1 MFIWQFFFTTVKRYR
16 QGSDCSFHSESS
28 ASPQS
33 EVDVGEWIRALNCNV
48 SIVCNSGTKA
58 HEIGHFQVSKI
69 LTFKTR
75 LSAKIFLVNEFYLN
89 ENEKSFS
96 YQWLCTQPRFKT
108 GAWGNSEMAFWHAPN
123 VRGIIALNFNIN
135 IKLLALLVAMIV
147 TCYWP
152 CMVSIS
158 HFYYCPYVSCKQV
171 TQVLTQEFTVQWNL
185 NITKG
190 RGPGKICLLYL
201 GYFSYTIKFQK

>member
-1 MFIWQFFFTTVKRYR
+1 MFHYPWKVPWGERIIKYLFIIVIVVVYLTIFFFTTVKRYR

-33 EVDVGEWIRALNCNV
+33 EVDVGEWIRALTCNV
-48 SIVCNSGTKA
+48 SIVCSSGTKA

-96 YQWLCTQPRFKT
+96 YQWLCTRPRFKT
-108 GAWGNSEMAFWHAPN
+108 EAWGNSEMAFWHAPN
-123 VRGIIALNFNIN
+123 VPGLIAL
-135 IKLLALLVAMIV
+135 IKYQIACIISCYDCDMLLTMYGFHRSPLLLPV
-147 TCYWP
+147 C
-152 CMVSIS
+152 
-158 HFYYCPYVSCKQV
+158 
-171 TQVLTQEFTVQWNL
+171 
-185 NITKG
+185 
-190 RGPGKICLLYL
+190 
-201 GYFSYTIKFQK
+201 